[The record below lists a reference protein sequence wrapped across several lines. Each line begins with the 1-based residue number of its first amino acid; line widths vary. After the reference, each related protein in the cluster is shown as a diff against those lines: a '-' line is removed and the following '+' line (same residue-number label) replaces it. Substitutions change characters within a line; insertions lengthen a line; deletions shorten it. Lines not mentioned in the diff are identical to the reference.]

1 MTSRHAST
9 AARVIKTTIRRGV
22 PSKIALWLTPEA
34 VKRVKYLLSKQPETT
49 ALKISVRQR
58 GCNGLTYI
66 SIMPNRKQNLMKKLY
81 STIVLTV
88 SKYFVYASLTTA
100 QSMDG
105 VRLWIDPKAQLT
117 LLGSEMDYIE
127 DRVSSEFVFRNPNI
141 KSTCGCGES
150 FSI

>member
-58 GCNGLTYI
+58 GCNGLTYT
-66 SIMPNRKQNLMKKLY
+66 LD
-81 STIVLTV
+81 
-88 SKYFVYASLTTA
+88 YAQQKA
-100 QSMDG
+100 KFDEEVVQDG